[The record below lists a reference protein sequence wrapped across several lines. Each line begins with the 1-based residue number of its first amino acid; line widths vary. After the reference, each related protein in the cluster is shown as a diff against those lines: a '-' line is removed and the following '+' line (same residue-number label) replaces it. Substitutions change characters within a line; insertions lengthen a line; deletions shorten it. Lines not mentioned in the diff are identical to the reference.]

1 MKPLLRRL
9 LSLLMPAAV
18 LLAMAGWA
26 VGAPAGSEITET
38 RIALVIGNAA
48 YRSDPL
54 DNPVNDA
61 RLVAGVLQKAGFE
74 VTLRQDLDRAGL
86 LEALRGFGNRLN
98 ENTVALLYY
107 AGHGLQLRD
116 RNYLIP
122 VDAEIRSEDEI
133 PIAGIDVGFV
143 LGRMAHARSRINL
156 VILDACRNNPFLG
169 KTVAAQGLAQMDA
182 PVGSLLAYATAPG
195 KLAADS
201 GVGANGV
208 YAAHLAKHLLTP
220 GLSVEQVFKRVREG
234 VVRETQQQQVPWESS
249 SLQGEF
255 AFVPGVAAP
264 AVAAD
269 TDAAGEIAFWN
280 SIQGS
285 SRADEY
291 RAYLRQYPQ
300 GRFTQLAQAR
310 LAAFGAAPAAAPAT
324 VAAAPGTVA
333 SATATVG
340 TGVAATPAAGAG
352 TSAPPALGAPPA
364 VPGPAGAAPPVAG
377 APPASPG
384 PAALPPSQTVAVA
397 PAAVPAPPGQA
408 LPAGAARAE
417 ALPRVGDRWRY
428 RVQDQFR
435 IGDLFVSARV
445 EAVTAEGVAES
456 WSTTSDAK
464 LRTAVAALGPGF
476 HELPG
481 WTLTPP
487 EFAPYLLAAGGWQP
501 GQVLGVQPRRVEQVS
516 VPLQAR
522 VEGEEEIQ
530 VAAGRFRALKVVL
543 SGRITPRGGK
553 AVSTEQIV
561 WYAPAAKRMVKST
574 VSTSVGGSVREAT
587 SFELVEYELH

>member
-1 MKPLLRRL
+1 MKPLLRGLSGL
-9 LSLLMPAAV
+9 LLYVVV
-18 LLAMAGWA
+18 LLALAGWA
-26 VGAPAGSEITET
+26 DAARAAPPGAGEVTE
-38 RIALVIGNAA
+38 RRVALVIGNAA

-74 VTLRQDLDRAGL
+74 VTLRQDLDRPAL
-86 LEALRGFGNRLN
+86 LEALRGFGNQLG

-133 PIAGIDVGFV
+133 PIAGIDLGFI

-182 PVGSLLAYATAPG
+182 PVGTLLAYATAPG

-201 GVGANGV
+201 GTGANSV
-208 YAAHLAKHLLTP
+208 YASYLAKHLLTP
-220 GLSVEQVFKRVREG
+220 GLPVEQVFKRVREG

-255 AFVPGVAAP
+255 AFVPGVSALAAAP
-264 AVAAD
+264 DV
-269 TDAAGEIAFWN
+269 DAAGEIAFWN
-280 SIQGS
+280 SIQAS
-285 SRADEY
+285 QRADEY

-300 GRFTQLAQAR
+300 GRFAPLAQAR
-310 LAAFGAAPAAAPAT
+310 IAAFTAPASIPAAVAGSAAATVGAGAAPATPPPQVVAT
-324 VAAAPGTVA
+324 
-333 SATATVG
+333 
-340 TGVAATPAAGAG
+340 
-352 TSAPPALGAPPA
+352 
-364 VPGPAGAAPPVAG
+364 
-377 APPASPG
+377 
-384 PAALPPSQTVAVA
+384 A
-397 PAAVPAPPGQA
+397 PAAVPPSTVPAPIAAAAPLAAAVPGAAAANPA
-408 LPAGAARAE
+408 LPH
-417 ALPRVGDRWRY
+417 VGDRWRY

-445 EAVTAEGVAES
+445 EGVTPQGVAES

-464 LRTAVAALGPGF
+464 LRTAVAALAPSF

-487 EFAPYLLAAGGWQP
+487 EFSPYLLAVGALVP
-501 GQVLGVQPRRVEQVS
+501 GQALGAPVVRRVEQVN
-516 VPLQAR
+516 VPLKAS
-522 VEGEEEIQ
+522 VEGEEEVQ
-530 VAAGRFRALKVVL
+530 VVAGRFRAVKVVL
-543 SGRITPRGGK
+543 RGQITPRGGR
-553 AVSTEQIV
+553 AVATEQVV
-561 WYAPAAKRMVKST
+561 WYAPAVKRMVKST
-574 VSTSVGGSVREAT
+574 VSTRVGNAVQEAT
-587 SFELVEYELH
+587 SFELVEYELR

>member
-1 MKPLLRRL
+1 MSPRRL
-9 LSLLMPAAV
+9 LGRGLAV
-18 LLAMAGWA
+18 LLLLLAWA
-26 VGAPAGSEITET
+26 VLAPVAAAQGREITET
-38 RIALVIGNAA
+38 RVALVIGNAA

-61 RLVAGVLQKAGFE
+61 RLMADVLKKAGFE

-86 LEALRGFGNRLN
+86 LEALRGFGSRLD

-133 PIAGIDVGFV
+133 PIAGIDIGFI

-182 PVGSLLAYATAPG
+182 PVGTLLAYATAPG

-201 GVGANGV
+201 GSGANSV
-208 YAAHLAKHLLTP
+208 YASYLAKHLLTP
-220 GLSVEQVFKRVREG
+220 GLPVEQVFKRVREG

-255 AFVPGVAAP
+255 AFVPGVGTVP
-264 AVAAD
+264 GTPD
-269 TDAAGEIAFWN
+269 IDAAGEIAFWN
-280 SIQGS
+280 SIQAS
-285 SRADEY
+285 NRAEEY

-300 GRFTQLAQAR
+300 GRFSPLAQAR
-310 LAAFGAAPAAAPAT
+310 VAALTPAPAASPAPAAAASPAGEPPQTVAIAPAT
-324 VAAAPGTVA
+324 V
-333 SATATVG
+333 
-340 TGVAATPAAGAG
+340 
-352 TSAPPALGAPPA
+352 
-364 VPGPAGAAPPVAG
+364 PGPGN
-377 APPASPG
+377 
-384 PAALPPSQTVAVA
+384 A
-397 PAAVPAPPGQA
+397 PAAP
-408 LPAGAARAE
+408 LAGT
-417 ALPRVGDRWRY
+417 LPRPGDRWRY

-435 IGDLFVSARV
+435 IGDLFVSAQV
-445 EAVTAEGVAES
+445 EAVTPEGVAES

-464 LRTAVAALGPGF
+464 LRTAVAALAPGF

-487 EFAPYLLAAGGWQP
+487 EFSPYLQAAGGLQP
-501 GQVLGVQPRRVEQVS
+501 GQGLAGLARRVEQVS
-516 VPLQAR
+516 VPLKAS

-530 VAAGRFRALKVVL
+530 VAAGRFRAVKLVL
-543 SGRITPRGGK
+543 RGQATPRGGK
-553 AVSTEQIV
+553 AVRLEQVV
-561 WYAPAAKRMVKST
+561 WYAPAVKRMVKST
-574 VSTSVGGSVREAT
+574 VSTSVGGAVREAT
-587 SFELVEYELH
+587 SFELVEYQLH